1 MILDTQTLLIPLFT
15 PRKSITIAQYTTSAN
30 TCYLILAFAYNVSS
44 QFFSLYLIYS
54 VVPSYKVCIALI
66 VDNIYLCM
74 LYVLLQIIFNGTFCK
89 EYFNSIRTLLN
100 QNGGNIENVCR

>member
-30 TCYLILAFAYNVSS
+30 TYYLILAIAKKCLNSTI
-44 QFFSLYLIYS
+44 YLIYS
-54 VVPSYKVCIALI
+54 VVPSYKVCIALF

-74 LYVLLQIIFNGTFCK
+74 LYVLLQIIFNRTFCK
-89 EYFNSIRTLLN
+89 EYFNSTRTLLS